1 MLTILLILLPFVAGA
16 IALAFKDEMKVKK
29 ASVVMSSAIFAITI
43 AMLALYGRTGAF
55 NINMMWIPLIN
66 SHLHFGLDGISVT
79 MVLLTTGLMPLIF
92 SAKDGVEIKRAHIY
106 YALLFFA
113 QGAILGV
120 FSALDN
126 FLFYIFWELSL
137 VPIYFILLLWGGEG
151 SRKVTLK
158 FFIYT
163 ATGSLLMLV
172 ANIYIFMHS
181 MTHSFDMQ
189 GMYNQLIPQSQQSW
203 LFWMI
208 FAAFAIKAPVFPLH
222 TWMPSTY
229 TKAPMKGTM
238 LLSAIMSK
246 MGIYGMIRWLLPV
259 VPQGAA
265 QWGST
270 VMVLAIIGVVY
281 ASIITLK
288 QKDLKT
294 FSAYTSMAHIGLIV
308 AGLFAFNLV
317 GMQGVMFQMVAHGI
331 NVIGL
336 LYIINIM
343 ETSSGSRLVD
353 KFGGIRSAAPRLS
366 SLFMLVTFG
375 IVALPLT
382 NGFIGEFL
390 LISGI
395 FKFNIWMAAVGG
407 LSIIMGAIY
416 MLYMFQKTMLG
427 TPGELSSKV
436 TDIKGGA
443 FLALS
448 IIAILIV
455 VMGVMPQ
462 PTLDVT
468 TSAVSSILTYLNI

>member
-1 MLTILLILLPFVAGA
+1 MLTVLLILLPFVAGA
-16 IALAFKDEMKVKK
+16 VALCLKDEMKVKR
-29 ASVVMSSAIFAITI
+29 ASLAMSV
-43 AMLALYGRTGAF
+43 AMLAVTGVTMALYYGTPLFG
-55 NINMMWIPLIN
+55 INVMWIPLIN
-66 SHLHFGLDGISVT
+66 AHLHLGMDGISAV
-79 MVLLTTGLMPLIF
+79 MVLLTTGLMPFIL
-92 SAKDGVEIKRAHIY
+92 SAKDGELKRANIY

-120 FSALDN
+120 FTALDN

-137 VPIYFILLLWGGEG
+137 VPVYFIVLLWGGEG

-163 ATGSLLMLV
+163 AAGSLLMLV
-172 ANIYIFMHS
+172 ANIFIFLHS
-181 MTHSFDMQ
+181 STHSFDMA
-189 GMYNQLIPQSQQSW
+189 GMYNQNLSAGQQSW

-229 TKAPMKGTM
+229 TTAPMKGTM

-246 MGIYGMIRWLLPV
+246 MGIYGMIRWLLPMA
-259 VPQGAA
+259 PQGAA

-288 QKDLKT
+288 QKDLKA
-294 FSAYTSMAHIGLIV
+294 FSAYTSMAHIGMIV

-317 GMQGVMFQMVAHGI
+317 GIQGVMFQMVAHGI
-331 NVIGL
+331 NVVGL

-343 ETSSGSRLVD
+343 EVDGGSRLIE

-366 SLFMLVTFG
+366 SLFMIITFG
-375 IVALPLT
+375 VVALPLT

-395 FKFNIWMAAVGG
+395 FKYSFWMAAVGG
-407 LSIIMGAIY
+407 LSIIMGAVY

-427 TPGELSSKV
+427 ATGPLSGKI
-436 TDIKGGA
+436 TDIKGCA
-443 FLALS
+443 LVALSVLAL
-448 IIAILIV
+448 LIV
-455 VMGVMPQ
+455 VLGVMPQ
-462 PTLDVT
+462 PILDTTL
-468 TSAVSSILTYLNI
+468 SSVSSILSFIKI